1 MGGQRCD
8 VQVVDGGLL
17 RRQRR
22 QLVEVSGKQAEGADF
37 GGDVFADG
45 PGQAEAVV
53 RGSAS
58 AELIDDD
65 ERVLRGR
72 AGGGRAGMM
81 RKGLFASFGL
91 NKLVCL
97 VLPQNGSRLQH
108 LRHKG
113 GDSFDLAVSRSHP
126 GQDAVDHAE
135 FRLLAWHEAADL
147 SHQGD
152 HTHLAD
158 KRRLAAHIWS
168 YRQKKRGGVTQCP
181 S

>member
-1 MGGQRCD
+1 M
-8 VQVVDGGLL
+8 QVLDGGLL

-22 QLVEVSGKQAEGADF
+22 QLVEVCGKQAEGADF

-45 PGQAEAVV
+45 PGQTEAVV
-53 RGSAS
+53 RGRAS
-58 AELIDDD
+58 AELVDND

-72 AGGGRAGMM
+72 AGGGTSRDDEK
-81 RKGLFASFGL
+81 R
-91 NKLVCL
+91 LVCQLWFDQAL
-97 VLPQNGSRLQH
+97 VRLILPQNGGRLQH

-126 GQDAVDHAE
+126 GQDAVNHAE
-135 FRLLAWHEAADL
+135 LRLLAWHEAADL

-168 YRQKKRGGVTQCP
+168 YRQKKKRGVMKCI